1 VGYLKTIPSRGFP
14 RPGAGP
20 VAPADAAGGAD
31 IEAHDASLHKAGAAF
46 FFLLV
51 FTFLLFVRPH
61 ELVRA
66 GQHIPWAQ
74 MVAVLA
80 IGSYAIARFQA
91 SMPLIWT
98 KEVFLVLGLTFLFTA
113 GIPFAF
119 WRSYALKFLTDDW
132 LKTLI
137 IFFLL
142 TQTVYTLD
150 RARKLMW
157 VILLSETLVMAYT
170 ILNPAGF
177 NYTSS
182 DGRMTG
188 ANRGFLSGNSLG
200 VAVATTLPFLI
211 MFLLRSRS
219 WIRTAVLVGT
229 FGMMMW
235 ILVQTASRSNLLE
248 VMLSLGLIYLYM
260 LRRSAKAK
268 MLGVVFAASL
278 LVFVLAAPGI
288 FWSRISTLYRAGL
301 ANLVDTDTAVSSAS
315 ASEAQRKKLFW
326 RSIEYTLESPL
337 LGCGIGNFEKKSG
350 TTEEKASEWM
360 GTHNTFTQISS
371 ETGIPALVLF
381 LMLIATIVRK
391 MREIIR
397 VSRDKPE
404 MQELRLFAIS
414 TLISVYCFCFAGF
427 FAHLAYDYYFYYLA
441 GISVAVYGTFERHMK
456 NAGLAPAAESAPA
469 VRGGLRNGRR
479 GLRP

>member
-1 VGYLKTIPSRGFP
+1 VGYLKTIPSRSFHQ
-14 RPGAGP
+14 PGAT
-20 VAPADAAGGAD
+20 PAARAAGHFAD

-51 FTFLLFVRPH
+51 FTFLLLVRPH
-61 ELVRA
+61 ELARA
-66 GQHIPWAQ
+66 GQNIPWAQ
-74 MVAVLA
+74 MVAILA

-91 SMPLIWT
+91 SLPFIWT
-98 KEVFLVLGLTFLFTA
+98 KEVFLILGLTFLFTA
-113 GIPFAF
+113 GVPFAF

-132 LKTLI
+132 LKTVI

-157 VILLSETLVMAYT
+157 VMILSVTIVMVYT

-182 DGRMTG
+182 DGRLTG

-200 VAVATTLPFLI
+200 VAVATTLPFLV
-211 MFLLRSRS
+211 MFLVRSRS

-235 ILVQTASRSNLLE
+235 VLVQTASRSNLLE
-248 VMLSLGLIYLYM
+248 VMLSLGLIYFYM
-260 LRRSAKAK
+260 LRRSIKAR
-268 MLGVVFAASL
+268 MLGVVFAVSL

-288 FWSRISTLYRAGL
+288 FWSRISTLYSAGL
-301 ANLVDTDTAVSSAS
+301 ANLVDSDTAVSSAS

-326 RSIEYTLESPL
+326 RSVSYTLESPL

-350 TTEEKASEWM
+350 TTEEKAAEWM

-371 ETGIPALVLF
+371 ETGIPALILF
-381 LMLIATIVRK
+381 LMLIFTIIRK

-397 VSRDKPE
+397 TTEQIPE
-404 MQELRLFAIS
+404 LQELRLFAYS

-456 NAGLAPAAESAPA
+456 KAGVASPAKSAPA
-469 VRGGLRNGRR
+469 GEGRLRSGRR
-479 GLRP
+479 GFRP